1 MARPEKEAAVSE
13 ITEILKGATSV
24 FVTDYKGLTVERIT
38 DLRTQCRKDKVSY
51 MVVKNTLARRA
62 AKDAGFDEMVSYLQG
77 PSAIAYSFDDP
88 SAPARIISE
97 FAEKDP
103 ANKPE
108 IKMSLFEGVFYGPER
123 VAEIA
128 ALPSKNE
135 LLAMLV
141 GGFNAPLQGFVGSL
155 HGLLQKLALVVKA
168 YQEQKEQA

>member
-38 DLRTQCRKDKVSY
+38 DLRDQCRKDKVIY

-62 AKDAGFDEMVSYLQG
+62 AKDAGFEEMVSYLKG

-103 ANKPE
+103 AKQARN
-108 IKMSLFEGVFYGPER
+108 
-123 VAEIA
+123 
-128 ALPSKNE
+128 
-135 LLAMLV
+135 
-141 GGFNAPLQGFVGSL
+141 QD
-155 HGLLQKLALVVKA
+155 VVV
-168 YQEQKEQA
+168 